1 MNYWMKRSAGSC
13 MILRFDLCRG
23 RPFRILEGLTSRTR
37 NQESRTRMMGS
48 EQSIFCSP
56 RAILLKKS
64 RYICIMKKVLLFVL
78 AAIAIQSCTGKSD
91 QKLPILG
98 NREPIE
104 RIVDGKTVADTV
116 YQTIQ
121 PFSYLNQD
129 SVAIS
134 DKDFDGK
141 IYVADFFF
149 TSCNSICPVMHRNM
163 LNVYKKFKDN
173 PKVKFLSHSIDIKY
187 DLPSRLKTYATKLG
201 IEGNQWEFVHGSR
214 DSIFDISARNYL
226 VSAFED
232 SSNPQG
238 LVHQGWFIL
247 VDTKKQIRGAYDGT
261 NEDQVKQLMEDMDKL
276 LKEEA
281 SSEK

>member
-1 MNYWMKRSAGSC
+1 
-13 MILRFDLCRG
+13 
-23 RPFRILEGLTSRTR
+23 
-37 NQESRTRMMGS
+37 
-48 EQSIFCSP
+48 
-56 RAILLKKS
+56 
-64 RYICIMKKVLLFVL
+64 MKKVLLFVL

-104 RIVDGKTVADTV
+104 RIVDGKTVVDTI

-261 NEDQVKQLMEDMDKL
+261 REDQVKQLMEDMDKL

>member
-1 MNYWMKRSAGSC
+1 
-13 MILRFDLCRG
+13 
-23 RPFRILEGLTSRTR
+23 
-37 NQESRTRMMGS
+37 
-48 EQSIFCSP
+48 
-56 RAILLKKS
+56 
-64 RYICIMKKVLLFVL
+64 MKKVLLFVL

-104 RIVDGKTVADTV
+104 RIVNGKTVVDTI

-129 SVAIS
+129 SVAVS

-163 LNVYKKFKDN
+163 LNVYKKFKDH

>member
-1 MNYWMKRSAGSC
+1 
-13 MILRFDLCRG
+13 
-23 RPFRILEGLTSRTR
+23 
-37 NQESRTRMMGS
+37 
-48 EQSIFCSP
+48 
-56 RAILLKKS
+56 
-64 RYICIMKKVLLFVL
+64 MKKVLLFVL

-104 RIVDGKTVADTV
+104 RIVDGKTVVDTI

-281 SSEK
+281 ASEK